1 MEKEREP
8 ACAGSLLFLPRT
20 KWVLLAQAAR
30 DVAEDV
36 LDLVAEDD
44 QDYDHDH
51 RDQDEDKGVLDHTL
65 PFLTVEQSAK
75 LEIKV
80 GQHADSPPCGADRT
94 RPSFTLV
101 RVQINECWAEE
112 RLRTFDDSVTVA
124 RVLRTALRRG

>member
-1 MEKEREP
+1 MYLSASALPCARRKRKRARLRRLSCCSQERK
-8 ACAGSLLFLPRT
+8 G
-20 KWVLLAQAAR
+20 LLAQAAR

-65 PFLTVEQSAK
+65 PFVTVEQSAK

-80 GQHADSPPCGADRT
+80 GQHA
-94 RPSFTLV
+94 SFTSLWS
-101 RVQINECWAEE
+101 RSN
-112 RLRTFDDSVTVA
+112 RTQFHTGPRSNQ
-124 RVLRTALRRG
+124 RNPGRGTAKNF

>member
-1 MEKEREP
+1 MYLSASAL
-8 ACAGSLLFLPRT
+8 ACARWKKNESALAQALSCCSQERNGI
-20 KWVLLAQAAR
+20 LAQAAR

-44 QDYDHDH
+44 RDYDHDH

-80 GQHADSPPCGADRT
+80 GQHA
-94 RPSFTLV
+94 SFTSLWS
-101 RVQINECWAEE
+101 RSN
-112 RLRTFDDSVTVA
+112 RTQFHTGPRSNQ
-124 RVLRTALRRG
+124 RNPGRGTAKNF